1 MKRVAI
7 LQSNYIPWKGYFDMI
22 AAVDEFVLYDQV
34 QFTKN
39 DWRNRNKIK
48 TPQGEQW
55 LTVPVGQNISKPIRD
70 VEIKSPKW
78 QVKHWKTIEANYR
91 RAPYFEEIA
100 AIFQPFY
107 LDVQHTKLST
117 LNRMLIEAVCSYL
130 KIPTKISNS
139 WDYQASGDK
148 NQRLIELCKQTGAC
162 EYVSGPAANDYI
174 DESLF
179 EANGINVSWFNY
191 SGYREYPQLWGEF
204 SHGVTI
210 LDLLFNCGEDAG
222 SFMKFQEKTRHG

>member
-7 LQSNYIPWKGYFDMI
+7 LQSNYIPWKGYFDII
-22 AAVDEFVLYDQV
+22 AAVDEFVLYDQA

-48 TPQGEQW
+48 TPQGEHW
-55 LTVPVGQNISKPIRD
+55 LTVPVGQNISRPIRD
-70 VEIKSPKW
+70 VELKSPKW
-78 QVKHWKTIEANYR
+78 QIKHWKTIEANYR

-100 AIFQPFY
+100 AIFEPFY
-107 LDVQHTKLST
+107 LHVQHINLST

-130 KIPTKISNS
+130 KITTKISNS

-148 NQRLIELCKQTGAC
+148 NQRLIELCKQTGAG
-162 EYVSGPAANDYI
+162 EYVSGPAAQDYI

-204 SHGVTI
+204 IHGVTI
-210 LDLLFNCGEDAG
+210 LDLLFNCGEDAA